1 MDAVRLVRVAVAL
14 LLVLIGGCAATGPAL
29 TVPAQGGIPT
39 RVDLEQT
46 PFFPQVEHQCGP
58 SALATVLSASGLPV
72 VPGDLAPEVYLPAL
86 RGSLQ
91 PELLASARRRD
102 RLPYLLPPTSDAIVS
117 QLAAGI
123 PVLVLQKL
131 GAGPWPGWHYAVV
144 VGYDVDTQV
153 FLLRSG
159 TERRLEMPA
168 GRFLATWDRAERWA
182 IVVLQPGQ
190 MPGAPDAGRYVEAA
204 AALEAVGRI
213 DAATVAYQAAAA
225 RWPGDALPRLAL
237 GNVALT
243 RRDLAVA
250 ESHYRQAIE
259 LDPRNVAARN
269 NLAEVLLRR
278 GCVSAARSE
287 AEIATALAGIG
298 PLAAAVEDTAA
309 RVAATHDSDE
319 RGCPAPRAAAHSTP

>member
-1 MDAVRLVRVAVAL
+1 MLS
-14 LLVLIGGCAATGPAL
+14 TPE
-29 TVPAQGGIPT
+29 QGGIPT

-46 PFFPQVEHQCGP
+46 PFFPQVEYQCGP

-72 VPGDLAPEVYLPAL
+72 APADLVPEVYLPGR

-102 RLPYLLPPTSDAIVS
+102 RLPYELPPTSDAIVS

-144 VGYDVDTQV
+144 IGYDVETQV

-168 GRFLATWDRAERWA
+168 ARFLATWDRADRWA

-190 MPGAPDAGRYVEAA
+190 MPGTPDAGRYVEAA

-213 DAATVAYQAAAA
+213 DARASRTRLRRHGGRGTRCPGWRSATWRSRVVTSLRPRVNTDRRSSSTAETSPPTTTLPRSCCGAAA
-225 RWPGDALPRLAL
+225 
-237 GNVALT
+237 
-243 RRDLAVA
+243 
-250 ESHYRQAIE
+250 
-259 LDPRNVAARN
+259 
-269 NLAEVLLRR
+269 
-278 GCVSAARSE
+278 
-287 AEIATALAGIG
+287 
-298 PLAAAVEDTAA
+298 
-309 RVAATHDSDE
+309 
-319 RGCPAPRAAAHSTP
+319 

>member
-1 MDAVRLVRVAVAL
+1 MIDAVRCGHVAVILSLMLAS
-14 LLVLIGGCAATGPAL
+14 GCAATGPVLSASG
-29 TVPAQGGIPT
+29 QHGIPT

-46 PFFPQVEHQCGP
+46 PFHPQAEYQCGP
-58 SALATVLSASGLPV
+58 AALATVLGASGLPV
-72 VPGDLAPEVYLPAL
+72 APADLVTEVYLPGR

-102 RLPYLLPPTSDAIVS
+102 RLPYELPPTSDAIVS

-144 VGYDVDTQV
+144 IGYDLDAQV

-168 GRFLATWDRAERWA
+168 ARFLATWDRADRWA

-190 MPGAPDAGRYVEAA
+190 MPGTPDAGRYVEAA
-204 AALEAVGRI
+204 AALEAVGHI
-213 DAATVAYQAAAA
+213 DAASVAYQAAATQ
-225 RWPGDALPRLAL
+225 WPRDALPRLAL

-243 RRDLAVA
+243 RGDLAAA
-250 ESHYRQAIE
+250 ESEYRQAIE
-259 LDPRNVAARN
+259 IDRGNVAAHN

-278 GCVSAARSE
+278 GCVSAARSV
-287 AEIATALAGIG
+287 ARIATELAGTG
-298 PLAAAVEDTAA
+298 PLAAAVEDTAV
-309 RVAATHDSDE
+309 RVAATGKSDE
-319 RGCPAPRAAAHSTP
+319 QGCPAP

>member
-1 MDAVRLVRVAVAL
+1 MDAVRFVRVAVIL
-14 LLVLIGGCAATGPAL
+14 PLVLISGCAATGPAL
-29 TVPAQGGIPT
+29 TAPGQGGLPI

-46 PFFPQVEHQCGP
+46 PFVPQVEYQCGP
-58 SALATVLSASGLPV
+58 AALATVLGASGLPV
-72 VPGDLAPEVYLPAL
+72 EPAELVQEVYLPG
-86 RGSLQ
+86 RQGSLQ

-123 PVLVLQKL
+123 PVLVMQKL

-159 TERRLEMPA
+159 TERRQEMSA
-168 GRFLATWDRAERWA
+168 ARFLATWDRADRWA

-204 AALEAVGRI
+204 AALEAVGHI

-225 RWPGDALPRLAL
+225 RWPRDALPRLAL

-243 RRDLAVA
+243 RGDLALA
-250 ESHYRQAIE
+250 ESDYRHAIE
-259 LDPRNVAARN
+259 LDRENVAAHN

-287 AEIATALAGIG
+287 TEIATRLAGTG
-298 PLAAAVEDTAA
+298 PLATAVDDTAA
-309 RVAATHDSDE
+309 RAAAGGSSDE
-319 RGCPAPRAAAHSTP
+319 QGCPAP

>member
-1 MDAVRLVRVAVAL
+1 MDAVRFVRVAVIL
-14 LLVLIGGCAATGPAL
+14 PLVLIAGCAATGPVLSASG
-29 TVPAQGGIPT
+29 QGGIPT

-46 PFFPQVEHQCGP
+46 PFFPQVEYQCGP
-58 SALATVLSASGLPV
+58 AALATVLSASGLPV
-72 VPGDLAPEVYLPAL
+72 VPADLVPEVYLPGR

-102 RLPYLLPPTSDAIVS
+102 RLPYELPPTSDAIVS

-144 VGYDVDTQV
+144 IGYDVEEQV

-168 GRFLATWDRAERWA
+168 ARFLATWDRADRWA

-204 AALEAVGRI
+204 AALEAVGHI
-213 DAATVAYQAAAA
+213 DAARRRVPGCGNTVASGTRCPGWRSAMWRSHVVTSPRPRVITDRPSSSTGGTSPPTTTLPRSCCVAAA
-225 RWPGDALPRLAL
+225 
-237 GNVALT
+237 
-243 RRDLAVA
+243 
-250 ESHYRQAIE
+250 
-259 LDPRNVAARN
+259 
-269 NLAEVLLRR
+269 
-278 GCVSAARSE
+278 
-287 AEIATALAGIG
+287 
-298 PLAAAVEDTAA
+298 
-309 RVAATHDSDE
+309 
-319 RGCPAPRAAAHSTP
+319 

>member
-1 MDAVRLVRVAVAL
+1 MDAVRLVRVAVAP
-14 LLVLIGGCAATGPAL
+14 LLVLIAGCAATGPAL
-29 TVPAQGGIPT
+29 TVPGQGGIPT

-46 PFFPQVEHQCGP
+46 PFFPQVEYQCGP
-58 SALATVLSASGLPV
+58 AALATVLRGSGLPV
-72 VPGDLAPEVYLPAL
+72 VPADLAPEVYLPAR

-117 QLAAGI
+117 QLVAGI

-144 VGYDVDTQV
+144 VGYDVETQT

-159 TERRLEMPA
+159 TERRQEIPVA
-168 GRFLATWDRAERWA
+168 RFVTTWDRAERWA

-204 AALEAVGRI
+204 AALEAVGHI

-243 RRDLAVA
+243 RGDLALA
-250 ESHYRQAIE
+250 ESDYRHAIE
-259 LDPRNVAARN
+259 LDPENVAAHN

-287 AEIATALAGIG
+287 TEIATRLAGTG
-298 PLAAAVEDTAA
+298 PLATAVDDTAA
-309 RVAATHDSDE
+309 RAAAGGSSDE
-319 RGCPAPRAAAHSTP
+319 QGCPAP

>member
-1 MDAVRLVRVAVAL
+1 MYAARFVRVAVTL
-14 LLVLIGGCAATGPAL
+14 PLVLIAGCAATGPAL
-29 TVPAQGGIPT
+29 SVPGQGGIPAH
-39 RVDLEQT
+39 VDLDQT

-72 VPGDLAPEVYLPAL
+72 VPADLVPEVYLPA
-86 RGSLQ
+86 RDGSLQ

-144 VGYDVDTQV
+144 VGYDVETQT

-159 TERRLEMPA
+159 TERRQEMPA
-168 GRFLATWDRAERWA
+168 ARFLASWDRAGRWA

-190 MPGAPDAGRYVEAA
+190 MPGAPEVGRYIEAA

-213 DAATVAYQAAAA
+213 DAAGIAYQAAATQ
-225 RWPGDALPRLAL
+225 WPRDALPRLAL
-237 GNVALT
+237 GNVALA
-243 RRDLAVA
+243 RGDLASA
-250 ESHYRQAIE
+250 ETDYRDAIE
-259 LDPRNVAARN
+259 LDQGNIAARN

-287 AEIATALAGIG
+287 IAIATRLAGTG
-298 PLAAAVEDTAA
+298 PLAAAVDDTAA
-309 RVAATHDSDE
+309 RAAAAANSDE
-319 RGCPAPRAAAHSTP
+319 RGCPAP

>member
-1 MDAVRLVRVAVAL
+1 MIDAVRFGHVAVIL
-14 LLVLIGGCAATGPAL
+14 SVMLVSGCAATGPVL
-29 TVPAQGGIPT
+29 STSGRHGIPT

-46 PFFPQVEHQCGP
+46 PFYPQAEYQCGP
-58 SALATVLSASGLPV
+58 AALATVLGASGLPV
-72 VPGDLAPEVYLPAL
+72 APADLVNEVYLPGR

-91 PELLASARRRD
+91 PEMLASARRRD
-102 RLPYLLPPTSDAIVS
+102 RLPYELPPTSDAIVS
-117 QLAAGI
+117 QLAAGL

-144 VGYDVDTQV
+144 IGYDVERQV

-159 TERRLEMPA
+159 TERRLEMPVA
-168 GRFLATWDRAERWA
+168 RFFATWDRADRWA

-190 MPGAPDAGRYVEAA
+190 MPGTADAGRYVEAA
-204 AALEAVGRI
+204 AALEAVGHI
-213 DAATVAYQAAAA
+213 DAANVAYAAAA
-225 RWPGDALPRLAL
+225 VRWPLDPLPRLAL

-243 RRDLAVA
+243 RGDPATA
-250 ESHYRQAIE
+250 ESDYRRAIE
-259 LDPRNVAARN
+259 LDRGNVAAHN

-287 AEIATALAGIG
+287 SGMATRLAGTG

-309 RVAATHDSDE
+309 SVAAAGNSDDQ
-319 RGCPAPRAAAHSTP
+319 GCPAP